1 MANHRDLDCR
11 YGGCE
16 VSLKDRMDL
25 THHIFDE
32 HIAGHEF
39 NWDPFTT
46 DQYLSPSSDQYY
58 YMTNAATTPDSMA
71 YGQPTLSYAP
81 ACETACPSFNPGIES
96 TATVPTNHPL
106 YTAQV
111 SPTWQ
116 IAEPFKALSIDQNN
130 NPSQSVSSP
139 SSTDMP
145 LGDHVCQ
152 WIIGSGLTCNQAFDS
167 PKELQEHLSM
177 EHCTP
182 SDTSRRAFRPQP
194 ICCWHGCA
202 RENHDPFTDAHKLVR
217 HALTHSKYC
226 KYFCGY
232 CPKKFTTKGQLTIH
246 ERIHTGEKPIKCEIC
261 GKSTSNESQMVIHR
275 RTHTGEKPYQCNQC
289 NFKCADSTNMIKH
302 KKSHG
307 PNDWKCEVCERT
319 FNRKHTLQRHMKVH
333 MKRATAAPSPGSVV
347 MEI

>member
-1 MANHRDLDCR
+1 MANHREIDCR

-16 VSLKDRMDL
+16 VSLKDPTDL

-32 HIAGHEF
+32 HIADDEF
-39 NWDPFTT
+39 DWDTFTT
-46 DQYLSPSSDQYY
+46 DQYLLSPASDLSYY
-58 YMTNAATTPDSMA
+58 TTNAADTPNSMA
-71 YGQPTLSYAP
+71 YGQPGPPCQTTGTSFSP
-81 ACETACPSFNPGIES
+81 AMES
-96 TATVPTNHPL
+96 TAAAPTNNPL
-106 YTAQV
+106 YAAQV
-111 SPTWQ
+111 SSAWQ
-116 IAEPFKALSIDQNN
+116 AAEPFVGLSVNQMND
-130 NPSQSVSSP
+130 PSQSASSP

-145 LGDHVCQ
+145 LGDHVCK
-152 WIIGSGLTCNQAFDS
+152 WITNSELMLVCNQAFDS
-167 PKELQEHLSM
+167 PKELQDHLGA

-182 SDTSRRAFRPQP
+182 SDNSRRAFKPQP
-194 ICCWHGCA
+194 ICYWHGCT

-226 KYFCGY
+226 QYFCGY

-307 PNDWKCEVCERT
+307 PNEWKCEICERT
-319 FNRKHTLQRHMKVH
+319 FNRKHTLQRHMHVH
-333 MKRATAAPSPGSVV
+333 EKKGANAAHSPGAVV
-347 MEI
+347 IEH